1 MGKQLAFADL
11 SRRERQVLDVLSGW
25 TGDVCHEDVQKA
37 IQLAIWYDRH
47 ERDDAKRDRYVKLIS
62 NAAK

>member
-1 MGKQLAFADL
+1 M
-11 SRRERQVLDVLSGW
+11 LDVLSGW
-25 TGDVCHEDVQKA
+25 TGYVCHEDVQKA